1 MGRQQ
6 KCPVRLT
13 DEEREQLRSITRTG
27 KNSARGMQRA
37 QILLWSD
44 EGKQDKEIV
53 ALLGCVPLTV
63 ASVRERWVKE
73 KRLDDLPRLGSKP
86 MLDAKQESLLIALA
100 CIDAPE
106 GRDEWTMQ
114 LLADKLVELKVVER
128 ISGETV
134 RRTLKKQAQAVAKR
148 AVVHPAG
155 RCRIRLADGGCV
167 ALVRRTLQTVATSAL
182 TSVRVNWWVM
192 YSNRCRASQAAPSEW
207 ITNTNGMA
215 CAMRSCCFNR

>member
-13 DEEREQLRSITRTG
+13 DEEREQLWSITRTG
-27 KNSARGMQRA
+27 KHSARVMQRA

-53 ALLGCVPLTV
+53 ALLGCAPLTV

-100 CIDAPE
+100 CSDAPE
-106 GRDEWTMQ
+106 GRDEWPMQ

-128 ISGETV
+128 ISDETV
-134 RRTLKKQAQAVAKR
+134 RRTLKKTSSSRGKTSSGAS
-148 AVVHPAG
+148 
-155 RCRIRLADGGCV
+155 
-167 ALVRRTLQTVATSAL
+167 RR
-182 TSVRVNWWVM
+182 
-192 YSNRCRASQAAPSEW
+192 
-207 ITNTNGMA
+207 
-215 CAMRSCCFNR
+215 